1 MTTEVETR
9 SIPTPARP
17 DLRVTY
23 RGGDRF
29 DIGIR
34 DHVVTVDQ
42 PLAMGGDDLGPTP
55 TELFVAGLVSC
66 VAFYARRYLRRH
78 DLDAAGLVVDGSYRM
93 GTKPARVSAV
103 EISITLPGTLPPE
116 RRDGLLAMARHC
128 TVHNSLVTAPVID
141 IALDDT
147 PHRSDDGSRGGPGL
161 ALAGA

>member
-9 SIPTPARP
+9 STPMHATP
-17 DLRVTY
+17 DLRVSY
-23 RGGDRF
+23 RAGDRF

-42 PLAMGGDDLGPTP
+42 PLDVGGDDLGPTP

-78 DLDAAGLVVDGSYRM
+78 DLDATGLVVDASYRM
-93 GTKPARVSAV
+93 GSRPARVSAV
-103 EISITLPGTLPPE
+103 DISITLPGTLPPE

-128 TVHNSLVTAPVID
+128 TVHNSLVAAPAID

-147 PHRSDDGSRGGPGL
+147 PDRSDGGSRGGPGL